1 MQNALVL
8 AFGSWIQICWTK
20 NQNRHKFQRVP
31 CMRVYASF
39 CEMYL
44 TVRDGD
50 HKLEFCDKISN
61 KEN

>member
-1 MQNALVL
+1 MQNDLVL

-31 CMRVYASF
+31 LEVYASF
-39 CEMYL
+39 CEIYL
-44 TVRDGD
+44 TVRDSD

>member
-8 AFGSWIQICWTK
+8 AFDSWIQICWTK

-39 CEMYL
+39 CEMYW

-50 HKLEFCDKISN
+50 HKYEFCDKISN